1 MKKSKTNRNKS
12 RDDKKNSP
20 FEERKK
26 FCPFSQKNSPK
37 IDYKDIKLLS
47 RYVSEKGKIIPSRIT
62 NVSSKKQKEL
72 SKAIKR
78 ARFLGLMS
86 YTQKTYTK

>member
-1 MKKSKTNRNKS
+1 MKKNKKFKS
-12 RDDKKNSP
+12 RNRDDNKNSP

-26 FCPFSQKNSPK
+26 FCPFSQKNSPI

-62 NVSSKKQKEL
+62 NVSRGKQKEL
-72 SKAIKR
+72 STAIKR
-78 ARFLGLMS
+78 ARFLALMS
-86 YTQKTYTK
+86 YTNKSFF

>member
-1 MKKSKTNRNKS
+1 MKKNKKFKSRS
-12 RDDKKNSP
+12 RDDNKNYP
-20 FEERKK
+20 FDDRKK
-26 FCPFSQKNSPK
+26 FCPFSQKNSPL

-47 RYVSEKGKIIPSRIT
+47 RYISEKGKITPSRIT
-62 NVSSKKQKEL
+62 NVSRSKQLEL

-86 YTQKTYTK
+86 YTNKFFY